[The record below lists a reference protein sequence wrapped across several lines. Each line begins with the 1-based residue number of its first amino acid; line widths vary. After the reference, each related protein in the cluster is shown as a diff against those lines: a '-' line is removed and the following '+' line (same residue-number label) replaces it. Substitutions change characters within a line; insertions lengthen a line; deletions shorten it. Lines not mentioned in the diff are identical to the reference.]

1 MSYRDR
7 DRLNTN
13 SGLTSNKSTV
23 RNNEMISELY
33 RGGGDMNFAKKN
45 RRPFSL
51 LEQNV
56 AESVRATLKNKF
68 LKVMICFS

>member
-33 RGGGDMNFAKKN
+33 RGGGDMNFAKKKTS
-45 RRPFSL
+45 FQSF
-51 LEQNV
+51 
-56 AESVRATLKNKF
+56 RAKR
-68 LKVMICFS
+68 S

>member
-7 DRLNTN
+7 ERLNTN

-33 RGGGDMNFAKKN
+33 RGGGDMNFAKKKDV
-45 RRPFSL
+45 L
-51 LEQNV
+51 
-56 AESVRATLKNKF
+56 SVF
-68 LKVMICFS
+68 